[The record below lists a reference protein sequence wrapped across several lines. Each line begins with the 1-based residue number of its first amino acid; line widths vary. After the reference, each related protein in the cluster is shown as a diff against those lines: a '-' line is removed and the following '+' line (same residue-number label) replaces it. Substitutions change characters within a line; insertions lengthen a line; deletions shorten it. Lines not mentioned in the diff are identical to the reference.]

1 MSSLVIVHFFGRL
14 VDVLTAFR
22 HRPDVQ
28 VFGLMN
34 LAKLEFPEDSDSGA
48 AHPGGLAALGYAL
61 NVLPA
66 YKDNE
71 AVQVLY
77 LCVGVPEK
85 EELLKKKH
93 GRRACALSRHAPPL
107 RLAEQISGALCLN
120 MVG

>member
-1 MSSLVIVHFFGRL
+1 

-66 YKDNE
+66 YEDNE
-71 AVQVLY
+71 AVQVLFI
-77 LCVGVPEK
+77 
-85 EELLKKKH
+85 
-93 GRRACALSRHAPPL
+93 RRTFKTRASTAARRTVFRRTWPANI
-107 RLAEQISGALCLN
+107 AG
-120 MVG
+120 